1 MPQVSILD
9 KKQLKTLPDFSAGDV
24 VRVHQRIKEVSE
36 QGKERERVQV
46 FEGLVIGRTHGRGMN
61 ATFTVRKIASGVGV
75 ERIFPLHSP
84 SIEKIEVTKRQS
96 VKQSKLYYVR
106 TRIGSEPRVR
116 RNKKTS

>member
-1 MPQVSILD
+1 MPHVSTLD
-9 KKQLKTLPDFSAGDV
+9 EKQFKTVPEFSTGDV
-24 VRVHQRIKEVSE
+24 IRVHQRIKEVSE
-36 QGKERERVQV
+36 QGKERERVQI
-46 FEGLVIGRTHGRGMN
+46 FEGLVISRTHGKGVN

-84 SIEKIEVTKRQS
+84 SIEKVEVVRRQT

-116 RNKKTS
+116 RNKSK